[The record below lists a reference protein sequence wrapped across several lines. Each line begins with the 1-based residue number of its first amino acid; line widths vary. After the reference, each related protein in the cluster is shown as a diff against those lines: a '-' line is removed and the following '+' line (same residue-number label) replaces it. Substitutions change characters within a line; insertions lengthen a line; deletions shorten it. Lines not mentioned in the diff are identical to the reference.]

1 MSTIGVR
8 ELRQNASEVLRE
20 VEAGETVT
28 VTVASRP
35 VARIVPLFGDN
46 WVSWERASLI
56 FNSPTDAEWDAQR
69 RAFGTEEISDPWD
82 R

>member
-20 VEAGETVT
+20 VEAGETAT
-28 VTVASRP
+28 VTVAGRP
-35 VARIVPLFGDN
+35 VAKIVPLLGDY
-46 WVSWERASLI
+46 WVSWERLNQI
-56 FNSPTDAEWDAQR
+56 FSSPTDVEWDAQR
-69 RAFGTEEISDPWD
+69 REFGVEEITDPWD

>member
-20 VEAGETVT
+20 VEAGEIAT
-28 VTVASRP
+28 VTVAGRA
-35 VARIVPLFGDN
+35 VAKIVPLLGDN
-46 WVSWERASLI
+46 WVSWERVNLI
-56 FNSPTDAEWDAQR
+56 FSNPTDVEWDGQR
-69 RAFGTEEISDPWD
+69 RAFGVEEISDPWD

>member
-20 VEAGETVT
+20 VEAGDTVT
-28 VTVASRP
+28 VTAAGRP
-35 VARIVPLFGDN
+35 VAKIVPLLGDQ
-46 WVSWERASLI
+46 WVSGERIKLI
-56 FNSPTDAEWDAQR
+56 FDSPTDLDWDAER
-69 RAFGTEEISDPWD
+69 RAFGAEEISDPWN

>member
-20 VEAGETVT
+20 VEAGEIAT
-28 VTVASRP
+28 VTVAGRA
-35 VARIVPLFGDN
+35 VAKIVPLLGDN
-46 WVSWERASLI
+46 WVSWERVNLI
-56 FNSPTDAEWDAQR
+56 FSSPTDVEWDGQR
-69 RAFGTEEISDPWD
+69 RAFGVEEISDPWD

>member
-20 VEAGETVT
+20 VEAGETAT
-28 VTVASRP
+28 VTVAGRP
-35 VARIVPLFGDN
+35 VAKIVPIFGDN
-46 WVSWERASLI
+46 WVSWERAKSL
-56 FNSPTDAEWDAQR
+56 FNTPTDPVWDTQR
-69 RAFGTEEISDPWD
+69 REFGTEELSDPWD